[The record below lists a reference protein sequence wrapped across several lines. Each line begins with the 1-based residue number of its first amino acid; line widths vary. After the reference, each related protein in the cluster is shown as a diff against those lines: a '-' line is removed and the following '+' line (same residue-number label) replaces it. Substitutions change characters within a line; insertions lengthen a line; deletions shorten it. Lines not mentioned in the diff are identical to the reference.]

1 MSQSRRR
8 TGVFCMECGNEITL
22 LQEQGDRYPL
32 RLGLRE
38 QDMDALRSFIGDR
51 RCVTCGGPLAL
62 TADQE
67 EDFRTLPPPR
77 S

>member
-22 LQEQGDRYPL
+22 MQEQGAPYPV

-62 TADQE
+62 TADRE
-67 EDFRTLPPPR
+67 EDFGSPQLPQ

>member
-8 TGVFCMECGNEITL
+8 TGVFCMECGSEITL
-22 LQEQGDRYPL
+22 MQEQGAPYPL

-62 TADQE
+62 TVDLD
-67 EDFRTLPPPR
+67 EDLGTLPPPR
-77 S
+77 A